1 MAAPVSAQTASQAA
15 AADWQAGIRQ
25 RVAAEDLP
33 GALARAEA
41 RLAESADDLE
51 ARGWR
56 ARILGWLGR
65 WTEAEADYRRVLER
79 APKDVDILV
88 GLGRTLRALDRPAE
102 ARDCFR
108 AALAIDPR
116 NAEAEQ
122 GLASVRAAPRHHL
135 SVNADADRF
144 NYTPQGAQAYAA
156 AVRSDWT
163 PRWTSVVGAR
173 FDHRSGVSAARWSGA
188 LTARLPARSALTVG
202 GSIGRDHGIVSE
214 GEIFA
219 DIGRGFTFDR
229 SRFIRGVEVNLQAR
243 RLWFEAA
250 DVITVAPGAIV
261 YLPRDWMLSV
271 AVTAARSRFPDVGA
285 EWRPS
290 SVTRLTFPVAVVVT
304 GHIFFAAGTEN
315 FALVDQIGRFSA
327 KTVGGGARVRL
338 PGGREVTGYIAY
350 QARTQ
355 GRSQTSVGFGYVV
368 RF

>member
-1 MAAPVSAQTASQAA
+1 MSAQIAPATAAPSAT
-15 AADWQAGIRQ
+15 DWQAGVRQ
-25 RVAAEDLP
+25 RVAARDLP

-65 WTEAEADYRRVLER
+65 WAEAEREYRRVLER
-79 APKDVDILV
+79 APRDLDILV
-88 GLGRTLRALDRPAE
+88 GLGRTLRALDRPAD

-108 AALAIDPR
+108 AALAIDPK
-116 NAEAEQ
+116 NADAEQ
-122 GLASVRAAPRHHL
+122 GLASVREAPRHQL
-135 SVNADADRF
+135 ALNADSDRF

-156 AVRSDWT
+156 TVRSDWT
-163 PRWTSVVGAR
+163 PRWTSVLGAR
-173 FDHRSGVSAARWSGA
+173 FDRRSGLSAGRWSGA

-202 GSIGRDHGIVSE
+202 GSVGRDNGIVSQ
-214 GEIFA
+214 GELFA
-219 DIGRGFTFDR
+219 DAGRGFTFDR
-229 SRFIRGVEVNLQAR
+229 RRVVRGVDVNLQAR
-243 RLWFEAA
+243 RLWFDAA
-250 DVITVAPGAIV
+250 GVVTLTPSALV
-261 YLPRDWMLSV
+261 YLPRDWTWSV
-271 AVTAARSRFPDVGA
+271 AVTAARSSFPDVGA

-290 SVTRLTFPVAVVVT
+290 SVTRLTFPVTAVVT
-304 GHIFFAAGTEN
+304 GHVFFAAGTEN

-327 KTVGGGARVRL
+327 KTFGGGARVRL
-338 PGGREVTGYIAY
+338 PDGHDVTGYVAY